1 MQGLQVPLGWLS
13 YYESWSVQHDMFCH
27 ENIQMSSDRSDR
39 IRVFAPEESRWG
51 MFETAISKENSLIG
65 GK

>member
-1 MQGLQVPLGWLS
+1 MQGLQVPLGWLLYS
-13 YYESWSVQHDMFCH
+13 FAVVFNHDMFCR

-51 MFETAISKENSLIG
+51 MFETAISKENS
-65 GK
+65 